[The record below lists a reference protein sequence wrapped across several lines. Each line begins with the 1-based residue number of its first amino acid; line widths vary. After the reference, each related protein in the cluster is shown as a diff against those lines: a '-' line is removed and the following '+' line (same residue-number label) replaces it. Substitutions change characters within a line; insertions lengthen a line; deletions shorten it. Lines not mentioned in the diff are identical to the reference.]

1 MNELFTIQLTITS
14 NLRNKKLLP
23 LLITNSLISLSFS
36 SKDSKFLWVQD
47 SNLEK
52 LKSNS
57 LAIFMIIMRLIS
69 KKLMNKFMKY

>member
-52 LKSNS
+52 LKLNS

>member
-1 MNELFTIQLTITS
+1 MNELFTIQLTITN

-23 LLITNSLISLSFS
+23 LLITNNLISLSFS

-52 LKSNS
+52 LKLNS

>member
-1 MNELFTIQLTITS
+1 MNELFTIQLTITN